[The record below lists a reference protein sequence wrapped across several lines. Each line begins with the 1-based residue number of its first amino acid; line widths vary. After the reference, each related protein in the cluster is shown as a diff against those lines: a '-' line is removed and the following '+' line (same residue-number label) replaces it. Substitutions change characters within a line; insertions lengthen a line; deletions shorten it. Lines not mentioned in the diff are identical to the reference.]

1 MEFNLGIKDSDLEGL
16 SDEELGELAEQGRRF
31 IKAEE
36 AKIIEALK
44 PHIRLEN
51 SSISPRQF
59 WFEEAVW
66 RNEIASGKINWVQL
80 ETAQEA
86 KLRAVTAESIVAT
99 LEQIIYTHKE
109 HRARMSYLHG
119 EPIAE
124 DDKEEGWIF

>member
-1 MEFNLGIKDSDLEGL
+1 MEFNLGIKDSDIEGL

-31 IKAEE
+31 IRSEE
-36 AKIIEALK
+36 AKIVEALK
-44 PHIRLEN
+44 PHIHLEE
-51 SSISPRQF
+51 SGLAPREF
-59 WFEEAVW
+59 WFEEDVW
-66 RNEIASGKINWVQL
+66 RNDITSGKVNWVQL

-86 KLRAVTAESIVAT
+86 KLRAVAAESIVAT

-124 DDKEEGWIF
+124 SDKEEDWIF